1 MIAAFCG
8 GKISLLQRA
17 AALEADCKRCR
28 DMKEEIRLTQFAKHG
43 GCAAKIG
50 PDTLSRVLGRL
61 PKFSDPNL
69 IVGFETS
76 DDAAVYK
83 ITDDVAVIQTLDF
96 FTPVVDDPYTFG
108 QVAATNALSDVYAMG
123 GEPKIALNIV
133 CFPGDLDPDIL
144 GEILRGGAD
153 KVREAGAVLVGGH
166 SIQDDVP
173 KYGLS
178 VAGLVHPDHVYKNFG
193 CRKGDVLILTK
204 QLGSGII
211 NTAVKAQMA
220 SPESEREVIRVMTT
234 LNKKAKEAAAG
245 FTVHACTDVTGFG
258 LLGHCAEMA
267 DASRAVIELGAE
279 GIAFMQNAKEYA
291 EMGLIP
297 GGAYRNQEHVSR
309 LLDAGDVAEVYV
321 DLLSDPQTSGGLLFA
336 VPEGEAQDMLQAF
349 EQADLGTKVSVVGRV
364 LESGVDKPC
373 IRLCHKAEMR

>member
-1 MIAAFCG
+1 
-8 GKISLLQRA
+8 
-17 AALEADCKRCR
+17 
-28 DMKEEIRLTQFAKHG
+28 MKEKIRLTQFAKHG

-61 PKFSDPNL
+61 PEFSDPDL

-178 VAGLVHPDHVYKNFG
+178 VAGFVRPDRVYKNFG
-193 CRKGDVLILTK
+193 CRAGDVLILTK

-234 LNKKAKEAAAG
+234 LNKKAKETAAG

-267 DASRAVIELGAE
+267 DAGKAVIELGVE
-279 GIAFMQNAKEYA
+279 GIAFMHGAEEYSG
-291 EMGLIP
+291 MGLIP
-297 GGAYRNQEHVSR
+297 GGAYRNQEHVSH
-309 LLDAGDVAEVYV
+309 LLDAGGVAEVYV

-336 VPEGEAQDMLQAF
+336 VPEDEAERMVRAF
-349 EQADLGTKVSVVGRV
+349 EQADLGTEVSVVGRV
-364 LESGVDKPC
+364 IESGADKPC
-373 IRLCHKAEMR
+373 IRLCDKAEMR

>member
-1 MIAAFCG
+1 M
-8 GKISLLQRA
+8 SLTARTLSER
-17 AALEADCKRCR
+17 EIE
-28 DMKEEIRLTQFAKHG
+28 MEKEIHLTQFAKHG

-50 PDTLSRVLGRL
+50 PDTLSKVLGRL
-61 PKFSDPNL
+61 PKFSDPDL
-69 IVGFETS
+69 LVGFETS

-83 ITDDVAVIQTLDF
+83 INEDVAVIQTLDF

-133 CFPGDLDPDIL
+133 CFPEDLDPDIL

-178 VAGLVHPDHVYKNFG
+178 VMGMVHPEKIYKNFG
-193 CRKGDVLILTK
+193 CRTGDVLILTK

-220 SPESEREVIRVMTT
+220 SPEAEAEAIRVMTT
-234 LNKKAKEAAAG
+234 LNKKARETAEE
-245 FTVHACTDVTGFG
+245 FTIHACTDVTGFG
-258 LLGHCAEMA
+258 LLGHCSEMA
-267 DASRAVIELGAE
+267 SASDAQIELHVKD
-279 GIAFMQNAKEYA
+279 IAWMQGAKEYA
-291 EMGLIP
+291 QMGLIP
-297 GGAYRNQEHVSR
+297 GGAYRNQRHAAA
-309 LLDAGDVAEVYV
+309 LLDTGDVDEVYV
-321 DLLSDPQTSGGLLFA
+321 DLVSDPQTSGGLLMA
-336 VPEGEAQDMLQAF
+336 VPEKEAGELLRALSRA
-349 EQADLGTKVSVVGRV
+349 ELGTEVSVVGRV
-364 LESGVDKPC
+364 AESGTGAG
-373 IRLCHKAEMR
+373 IRLV

>member
-1 MIAAFCG
+1 
-8 GKISLLQRA
+8 
-17 AALEADCKRCR
+17 
-28 DMKEEIRLTQFAKHG
+28 MKEEIRLTQFAKHG

-61 PKFSDPNL
+61 PKFSDPDL

-83 ITDDVAVIQTLDF
+83 ITNDVAVIQTLDF

-166 SIQDDVP
+166 SIQ
-173 KYGLS
+173 S
-178 VAGLVHPDHVYKNFG
+178 VAGLVHPDRVYKNFG
-193 CRKGDVLILTK
+193 CKKGDVLILTK

-220 SPESEREVIRVMTT
+220 SEESEREVIRVMTT
-234 LNKKAKEAAAG
+234 LNKKAKETAAA

-258 LLGHCAEMA
+258 LLGHCSEMA
-267 DASRAVIELGAE
+267 DASGAVIELGVE
-279 GIAFMQNAKEYA
+279 GIAFMHGAKEYA

-297 GGAYRNQEHVSR
+297 GGAYRNQEHVR
-309 LLDAGDVAEVYV
+309 HLLDTGCVEEVYV

-336 VPEGEAQDMLQAF
+336 VPENEAENLFGAF
-349 EQADLGTKVSVVGRV
+349 ERADLITTVSVVGRV
-364 LESGVDKPC
+364 VESGTDKPGM
-373 IRLCHKAEMR
+373 RLWDKVEMQ

>member
-1 MIAAFCG
+1 MQE
-8 GKISLLQRA
+8 K
-17 AALEADCKRCR
+17 
-28 DMKEEIRLTQFAKHG
+28 IRLTQFARHG

-61 PKFSDPNL
+61 PKFSDPDL

-178 VAGLVHPDHVYKNFG
+178 VAGIVHPDRVYKNFG
-193 CRKGDVLILTK
+193 CKKGDVLILTK
-204 QLGSGII
+204 QLGSGIV

-220 SPESEREVIRVMTT
+220 SAEAEQEVIRVMTT
-234 LNKKAKEAAAG
+234 LNRKAKEAAEIMKLTAQ
-245 FTVHACTDVTGFG
+245 DLYEFG
-258 LLGHCAEMA
+258 VVDKVL
-267 DASRAVIELGAE
+267 
-279 GIAFMQNAKEYA
+279 KE
-291 EMGLIP
+291 P
-297 GGAYRNQEHVSR
+297 KGGAQKDIEIIAKDMKKEIITSTATLSEMDEKELVEARYKKFRNM
-309 LLDAGDVAEVYV
+309 
-321 DLLSDPQTSGGLLFA
+321 
-336 VPEGEAQDMLQAF
+336 GEYIVM
-349 EQADLGTKVSVVGRV
+349 
-364 LESGVDKPC
+364 
-373 IRLCHKAEMR
+373 

>member
-1 MIAAFCG
+1 M
-8 GKISLLQRA
+8 Q
-17 AALEADCKRCR
+17 EN
-28 DMKEEIRLTQFAKHG
+28 IRLTQFAKHG

-61 PKFSDPNL
+61 PKFSDPDL

-76 DDAAVYK
+76 DDAAVYR
-83 ITDDVAVIQTLDF
+83 ITDDTAVIQTLDF

-108 QVAATNALSDVYAMG
+108 QVAAANALSDIYAMG

-133 CFPGDLDPDIL
+133 CFPGELDPDIL

-178 VAGLVHPDHVYKNFG
+178 VTGLVHPNHVYKNFG

-220 SPESEREVIRVMTT
+220 SQEAEQEVIRVMTT
-234 LNKKAKEAAAG
+234 LNRRAKETAAD

-258 LLGHCAEMA
+258 LLGHCSEMA
-267 DASRAVIELGAE
+267 AASRSVIEIGTE
-279 GIAFMQNAKEYA
+279 GIAFMQGAKEYA
-291 EMGLIP
+291 QMGLIP
-297 GGAYRNQEHVSR
+297 GGAYRNQEHVSG
-309 LLDAGDVAEVYV
+309 LLNVGDVDEVFV
-321 DLLSDPQTSGGLLFA
+321 DLLSDPQTSGGLLLA
-336 VPEGEAQDMLQAF
+336 VPENEAEDMLRAF
-349 EQADLGTKVSVVGRV
+349 ARADLGTEVSIVGRV
-364 LESGVDKPC
+364 LEDNADSPC
-373 IRLCHKAEMR
+373 IYLRDKVEMK

>member
-1 MIAAFCG
+1 MQE
-8 GKISLLQRA
+8 K
-17 AALEADCKRCR
+17 
-28 DMKEEIRLTQFAKHG
+28 IRLTQFARHG

-61 PKFSDPNL
+61 PKFSDPDL

-178 VAGLVHPDHVYKNFG
+178 VAGIVHPDRVYKNFG
-193 CRKGDVLILTK
+193 CKKGDVLILTK
-204 QLGSGII
+204 QLGSGIV

-220 SPESEREVIRVMTT
+220 SAEAEQEVIRVMTT
-234 LNKKAKEAAAG
+234 LNRKAKEAAAD

-258 LLGHCAEMA
+258 LLGHCSEMA
-267 DASRAVIELGAE
+267 DASRAVIEIGVE
-279 GIAFMQNAKEYA
+279 GIAFMHGAKEYA

-297 GGAYRNQEHVSR
+297 GGAYRNLEHVGG
-309 LLDAGDVAEVYV
+309 LLDAREVGEVYV
-321 DLLSDPQTSGGLLFA
+321 DLLSDPQTSGGLLFS
-336 VPEGEAQDMLQAF
+336 VPENEAADMLRAF
-349 EQADLGTKVSVVGRV
+349 ARADLGTEVSVVGRV
-364 LESGVDKPC
+364 LDDSADRPC
-373 IRLCHKAEMR
+373 IRLRDKVEVI